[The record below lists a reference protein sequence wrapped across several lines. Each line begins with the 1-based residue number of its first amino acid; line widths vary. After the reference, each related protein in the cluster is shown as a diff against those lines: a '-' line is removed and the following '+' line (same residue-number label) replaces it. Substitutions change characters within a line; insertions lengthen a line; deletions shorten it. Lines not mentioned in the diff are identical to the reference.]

1 MRWIFGH
8 ATRFRNGAS
17 MSNGEEFICNP
28 PSAPEIEGRLS
39 RLREHMRER
48 GVDAVVTQ
56 GSNGYAGAPG
66 YFRWLT
72 GMPALNSF
80 AQTAIIP
87 VEGLMTLVHPGN
99 FGGDYTLDGAAPE
112 FRGFGRR
119 RTTPIFPAVSYGAAY
134 DGEIAARHI
143 KEHGYRTVGLV
154 GAFSMYHGFVAAL
167 TSELPDV
174 KFVDMTEPVDRLKAI
189 KSPEDVDFIRR
200 TAAMQDDMMSKVH
213 AHIRPGM
220 KDFEIAAYAQYV
232 GQMHGSEGGY
242 ILCSSAPPG
251 KAAPV
256 RHRSYQGR
264 TLREG
269 DVFMFQCENAG
280 PGGFVV
286 HVGRMFVL
294 GKASQEL
301 MDAFGAMVEAQ
312 RYTVGLLEPGAS
324 CSAVF
329 AEYNAYM
336 RARGL
341 PEEARLHA
349 HGQGYEN
356 VERPLVRQDESMNIE
371 ANMNIGVHP
380 VLSNSRMYVT
390 VTDNFLTRADGM
402 PERLHTTPQQVFE
415 L

>member
-1 MRWIFGH
+1 
-8 ATRFRNGAS
+8 
-17 MSNGEEFICNP
+17 MSHGDEYICNP
-28 PSAPEIEGRLS
+28 PSAVEIERRLS
-39 RLREHMRER
+39 RVREHMHER
-48 GVDAVVTQ
+48 GVHALVTQ

-72 GMPALNSF
+72 GVPALNSF

-87 VEGLMTLVHPGN
+87 AEGLMTLVHPGN
-99 FGGDYTLDGAAPE
+99 FCGDYTLDGSVPE

-119 RTTPIFPAVSYGAAY
+119 RTAPIFPAVSYGAAY

-167 TSELPDV
+167 TAQLPNV

-189 KSPEDVDFIRR
+189 KSPEDVAFIRKA
-200 TAAMQDDMMSKVH
+200 AAMQDDMMCKVQ

-220 KDFEIAAYAQYV
+220 KDFEIAAYAQYI

-242 ILCSSAPPG
+242 ILCSSAPQG
-251 KAAPV
+251 KPAVV

-269 DVFMFQCENAG
+269 DVFMFQCENSG

-301 MDAFGAMVEAQ
+301 TDTFAAMLEAQ
-312 RYTVGLLEPGAS
+312 RYTVGLLKPGAS
-324 CSAVF
+324 CSAIF

-336 RARGL
+336 RAHGL
-341 PEEARLHA
+341 PEEARLHC

-356 VERPLVRQDESMNIE
+356 VERPLIRQDESMTIE
-371 ANMNIGVHP
+371 ADMNIGVHP
-380 VLSNSRMYVT
+380 VLLSTRMYVT
-390 VTDNFLTRADGM
+390 VTDNFLTKANEK
-402 PERLHTTPQQVFE
+402 PERLHSTPQQVFE